1 MIEYYPQGG
10 FRMSSFIDKIKEQ
23 NFEEIKKSEI
33 TADDIRE
40 FAIYY
45 QEILDLKDN
54 YASVAIGRKE
64 IANEI
69 REKLSPLNTFL
80 YYLTNRNKSL
90 VAEFEYAEQSI
101 SDYEIA
107 MRLLLRLANENGDDF
122 TLKRFITTSFASF
135 ETQHGDREHEQV
147 GGNVWVIGEKI
158 VLDKVGEKEHYFGG
172 DFGKVANDILQKGH
186 SLVIMTDH
194 YYENNVKPCTYDSNE
209 IQRTNISVYGMSS
222 DISCYLYDD
231 NLRNAVNKFMA
242 FINQNGADIKGID
255 ENQLFDIMKTGN
267 VSCDKN
273 LSKKLNFVKK
283 DN

>member
-1 MIEYYPQGG
+1 MSNFIEN
-10 FRMSSFIDKIKEQ
+10 IKAK

-40 FAIYY
+40 FAMYY

-54 YASVAIGRKE
+54 YASVATGRKE

-80 YYLTNRNKSL
+80 CYLTNRNKGL
-90 VAEFEYAEQSI
+90 DTEFEYAEHYI
-101 SDYEIA
+101 SDYKMA
-107 MRLLLRLANENGDDF
+107 MRLLLRLANENGDNF
-122 TLKRFITTSFASF
+122 TLKRFVATSFASF

-147 GGNVWVIGEKI
+147 GGNVWVIGKKI
-158 VLDKVGEKEHYFGG
+158 ILDKVDEKEHYFGS
-172 DFGKVANDILQKGH
+172 DFSKVANDILQKGH

-194 YYENNVKPCTYDSNE
+194 CYENNVKPWTYDSNE
-209 IQRTNISVYGMSS
+209 IQRTNISVSGMLS

-231 NLRNAVNKFMA
+231 NLRNAVNKFMV
-242 FINQNGADIKGID
+242 FIKQNGADITGID
-255 ENQLFDIMKTGN
+255 ENQLFDIMRTGN

-273 LSKKLNFVKK
+273 LSKGLNFVKK